1 MATAPM
7 MFPTRRIHL
16 RGDPLPQ
23 DFSAPAVR
31 YVFLARALLR
41 LGEQGRYGLGLLLRE
56 GVQAIEERGCTV
68 LRCGHV
74 REMHEVGSGVV
85 IGNGGSLGGVLGV
98 AAVASSVAMPSV
110 YGWSMYGWL
119 GGKHSIYIY
128 IYK

>member
-85 IGNGGSLGGVLGV
+85 IGNGGSLGGVLG
-98 AAVASSVAMPSV
+98 
-110 YGWSMYGWL
+110 GWSSGGRLVAVWL
-119 GGKHSIYIY
+119 ARR
-128 IYK
+128 